1 VRSGFVTII
10 GRPNAGKSTLL
21 NSLVGEK
28 LAIVTHKAQ
37 TTRSRITGIVNVKRK
52 SKHPAGQLVFV
63 DTPGVHK
70 PADQLNKRMMQEV
83 YDSLEGCDLILLI
96 VDVTQKFGTGDE
108 FVLEIVKRA
117 KASASSRSGVDSRV
131 PASASSRSGVDSRVP
146 ASASSR
152 SGVDSRVPATFLL
165 LNKIDLFEKTK
176 LLAVIEAW
184 SQRFEFAQIIP
195 ISAEKELG
203 KEELL
208 AAVVN
213 ALPEGPKYFP
223 EDQITDQP
231 ERFIVAELIRE
242 QILINTA
249 QEVPYASGVLIEK
262 FEEGSKLS
270 RISAVIFVEREG
282 QKAII
287 IGKQGAMLKHIGTR
301 ARQQIERILGVK
313 VFLELFVKVREGWR
327 DNVRDVDEAID
338 WRKQLESLNTR
349 LSDKDEK
356 PEPRKLPAKNPK
368 ISKAK
373 VQE

>member
-1 VRSGFVTII
+1 MRSGFVTII

-52 SKHPAGQLVFV
+52 AKRPAGQVIFV

-108 FVLEIVKRA
+108 FVLEIVKRTKA
-117 KASASSRSGVDSRV
+117 KV
-131 PASASSRSGVDSRVP
+131 
-146 ASASSR
+146 
-152 SGVDSRVPATFLL
+152 FLL

-176 LLAVIEAW
+176 LLAVIEEW
-184 SQRFEFAQIIP
+184 SHRHDFAQIVP
-195 ISAEKELG
+195 ISAAKELG

-208 AAVVN
+208 TAVVN

-262 FEEGSKLS
+262 FEEGTKLS

-327 DNVRDVDEAID
+327 DNVHDVDQAID
-338 WRKQLESLNTR
+338 WRKQVESLNTR

-356 PEPRKLPAKNPK
+356 EAKPARK
-368 ISKAK
+368 SKAPK
-373 VQE
+373 A

>member
-1 VRSGFVTII
+1 MHSGFVTII

-52 SKHPAGQLVFV
+52 AKRPAGQVVFV

-70 PADQLNKRMMQEV
+70 PEDQLNKRMMQEV

-108 FVLEIVKRA
+108 FVLDIVKRA
-117 KASASSRSGVDSRV
+117 KVK
-131 PASASSRSGVDSRVP
+131 
-146 ASASSR
+146 
-152 SGVDSRVPATFLL
+152 TFLL

-176 LLAVIEAW
+176 LLPVIEAW
-184 SQRFEFAQIIP
+184 TQRFEFAQIVP

-208 AAVVN
+208 TSVVN

-262 FEEGSKLS
+262 FEEGAKLY

-282 QKAII
+282 QKAIV
-287 IGKQGAMLKHIGTR
+287 IGKQGTMLKHIGTR

-327 DNVRDVDEAID
+327 DSVRDVDEAID

-349 LSDKDEK
+349 LSDAAPKTETRK
-356 PEPRKLPAKNPK
+356 PSTKNRKSSPSEAQKK
-368 ISKAK
+368 
-373 VQE
+373 

>member
-37 TTRSRITGIVNVKRK
+37 TTRSRITGIVNVKRS

-70 PADQLNKRMMQEV
+70 PSDQLNKRMMQEV

-117 KASASSRSGVDSRV
+117 KAK
-131 PASASSRSGVDSRVP
+131 
-146 ASASSR
+146 
-152 SGVDSRVPATFLL
+152 TFLL

-176 LLAVIEAW
+176 LLPAIEAW
-184 SQRFEFAQIIP
+184 SERFDFAQIIP
-195 ISAEKELG
+195 ISAAKELG
-203 KEELL
+203 KPELL
-208 AAVVN
+208 TAVVN

-249 QEVPYASGVLIEK
+249 QEVPYASGVRIEK
-262 FEEGSKLS
+262 FEEGAKLS
-270 RISAVIFVEREG
+270 KIAAVIFVEREG
-282 QKAII
+282 QKAIV

-327 DNVRDVDEAID
+327 DNARDVDEAID

-349 LSDKDEK
+349 LSGQEEK
-356 PEPRKLPAKNPK
+356 KEPRKSPARKAR
-368 ISKAK
+368 ISEAK

>member
-37 TTRSRITGIVNVKRK
+37 TTRSRITGIVNVKRQGK
-52 SKHPAGQLVFV
+52 RPAGQIVFV

-70 PADQLNKRMMQEV
+70 PEDQLNKRMMQEV
-83 YDSLEGCDLILLI
+83 YDSMEGCDLILLI

-108 FVLEIVKRA
+108 FVLDIVKRA
-117 KASASSRSGVDSRV
+117 NVK
-131 PASASSRSGVDSRVP
+131 
-146 ASASSR
+146 
-152 SGVDSRVPATFLL
+152 TFLL
-165 LNKIDLFEKTK
+165 LNKIDLFEKIK
-176 LLAVIEAW
+176 LLPVIEDW
-184 SQRFEFAQIIP
+184 TKRFEFAQIIP
-195 ISAEKELG
+195 ISAEKGLG

-208 AAVVN
+208 TSVAN

-262 FEEGSKLS
+262 FEEGKKLS
-270 RISAVIFVEREG
+270 RISAVIFVERDG
-282 QKAII
+282 QKAIV

-356 PEPRKLPAKNPK
+356 PAPRKPQPRKPK
-368 ISKAK
+368 APKPQA
-373 VQE
+373 

>member
-1 VRSGFVTII
+1 VHSGFVTII

-52 SKHPAGQLVFV
+52 AKRPAGQVVFV

-70 PADQLNKRMMQEV
+70 PEDQLNKRMMQEV
-83 YDSLEGCDLILLI
+83 YDSMEGCDLVLLI

-108 FVLEIVKRA
+108 FVLDIVKRA
-117 KASASSRSGVDSRV
+117 KVK
-131 PASASSRSGVDSRVP
+131 
-146 ASASSR
+146 
-152 SGVDSRVPATFLL
+152 TFLL

-184 SQRFEFAQIIP
+184 SQRFDFAQIVP

-208 AAVVN
+208 TAVVN

-262 FEEGSKLS
+262 FEEGTKLS

-282 QKAII
+282 QKAIV
-287 IGKQGAMLKHIGTR
+287 IGKQGTMLKHIGTR
-301 ARQQIERILGVK
+301 ARQQIERVLGVK

-327 DNVRDVDEAID
+327 DNVQDVDEAID

-356 PEPRKLPAKNPK
+356 PESRKPGKKPK
-368 ISKAK
+368 QSKAK
-373 VQE
+373 VQDS

>member
-52 SKHPAGQLVFV
+52 GKRPAGQVVFV

-70 PADQLNKRMMQEV
+70 PEDQLNKRMMQEV
-83 YDSLEGCDLILLI
+83 YDSLEGCDLLLLI

-108 FVLEIVKRA
+108 FVLDIVKRA
-117 KASASSRSGVDSRV
+117 KLK
-131 PASASSRSGVDSRVP
+131 
-146 ASASSR
+146 
-152 SGVDSRVPATFLL
+152 TFLL

-176 LLAVIEAW
+176 LLPTIEAW
-184 SQRFEFAQIIP
+184 SQRFDFAQIVP

-208 AAVVN
+208 TSVVN

-262 FEEGSKLS
+262 FEEGKKLS

-282 QKAII
+282 QKAIV
-287 IGKQGAMLKHIGTR
+287 IGKQGSMLKHIGTR

-327 DNVRDVDEAID
+327 DNVHAVDEAID
-338 WRKQLESLNTR
+338 WRKQVEALNTR
-349 LSDKDEK
+349 LSDKNEK
-356 PEPRKLPAKNPK
+356 SGERKTPAKTAK
-368 ISKAK
+368 IPRTEDRES
-373 VQE
+373 

>member
-1 VRSGFVTII
+1 MHSGFVTII

-52 SKHPAGQLVFV
+52 AKRPAGQVVFV

-70 PADQLNKRMMQEV
+70 PEDQLNKRMMQEV

-108 FVLEIVKRA
+108 FVLDIVKRA
-117 KASASSRSGVDSRV
+117 KVK
-131 PASASSRSGVDSRVP
+131 
-146 ASASSR
+146 
-152 SGVDSRVPATFLL
+152 TFLL

-176 LLAVIEAW
+176 LLPTIEAW
-184 SQRFEFAQIIP
+184 SARFDFAQIVP

-208 AAVVN
+208 TAVVN

-262 FEEGSKLS
+262 FEEGKKLS

-282 QKAII
+282 QKAIV
-287 IGKQGAMLKHIGTR
+287 IGKQGSMLKHIGTR

-327 DNVRDVDEAID
+327 DNVHDVDEAID

-349 LSDKDEK
+349 LSDKDKSEK
-356 PEPRKLPAKNPK
+356 PEHRKTPARKPK
-368 ISKAK
+368 VSKAEA
-373 VQE
+373 QES

>member
-52 SKHPAGQLVFV
+52 GKRPAGQVVFV

-70 PADQLNKRMMQEV
+70 PDDQLNKRMMQEV
-83 YDSLEGCDLILLI
+83 YDSLEGCDLLLLI

-108 FVLEIVKRA
+108 FVLDIVKRA
-117 KASASSRSGVDSRV
+117 KLK
-131 PASASSRSGVDSRVP
+131 
-146 ASASSR
+146 
-152 SGVDSRVPATFLL
+152 TFLL

-176 LLAVIEAW
+176 LLPAIEAW
-184 SQRFEFAQIIP
+184 SQRFDFAQIVP

-208 AAVVN
+208 TSVVN

-262 FEEGSKLS
+262 FEEGKKLS

-282 QKAII
+282 QKAIV
-287 IGKQGAMLKHIGTR
+287 IGKQGSMLKHIGTR

-327 DNVRDVDEAID
+327 DNVHAVDEAID
-338 WRKQLESLNTR
+338 WRKQVEALNTR

-356 PEPRKLPAKNPK
+356 PGGRKTPAK
-368 ISKAK
+368 SAKAQK
-373 VQE
+373 LKAQE

>member
-52 SKHPAGQLVFV
+52 AKHPAGQLVFV

-117 KASASSRSGVDSRV
+117 KAK
-131 PASASSRSGVDSRVP
+131 
-146 ASASSR
+146 
-152 SGVDSRVPATFLL
+152 TFLL

-184 SQRFEFAQIIP
+184 SQRFDFAQIIP

-203 KEELL
+203 KAELL

-262 FEEGSKLS
+262 FEEGTKLS
-270 RISAVIFVEREG
+270 RIAAVIFVERDG
-282 QKAII
+282 QKAIL

-327 DNVRDVDEAID
+327 ENVRAVDEAID

-349 LSDKDEK
+349 LSDSSEK
-356 PEPRKLPAKNPK
+356 AEPRKIPARKPK
-368 ISKAK
+368 VSKAK

>member
-52 SKHPAGQLVFV
+52 GKRPAAQLIFV

-83 YDSLEGCDLILLI
+83 YDSIEGCDLILLI

-108 FVLEIVKRA
+108 FVLDIVKRA
-117 KASASSRSGVDSRV
+117 NVK
-131 PASASSRSGVDSRVP
+131 
-146 ASASSR
+146 
-152 SGVDSRVPATFLL
+152 TFLL

-176 LLAVIEAW
+176 LLPAIEAW
-184 SQRFEFAQIIP
+184 SQRFDFAQIVP

-208 AAVVN
+208 TSVAN
-213 ALPEGPKYFP
+213 ALPEGPRYFP

-249 QEVPYASGVLIEK
+249 QEVPYASGVHIEK
-262 FEEGSKLS
+262 FEEGKKLYK
-270 RISAVIFVEREG
+270 ISAVIFVERDG

-287 IGKQGAMLKHIGTR
+287 IGKQGSMLKHIGTR

-313 VFLELFVKVREGWR
+313 IFLELFVKVREGWR
-327 DNVRDVDEAID
+327 DNIQDVDEAID
-338 WRKQLESLNTR
+338 WRKQLEALNTR
-349 LSDKDEK
+349 LSDKDERPETRKAPARK
-356 PEPRKLPAKNPK
+356 PKVS
-368 ISKAK
+368 SK
-373 VQE
+373 ERE

>member
-52 SKHPAGQLVFV
+52 AKRPAGQVIFV

-83 YDSLEGCDLILLI
+83 YDSLEGCDLVLLI

-108 FVLEIVKRA
+108 FVLDIVKRA
-117 KASASSRSGVDSRV
+117 KLK
-131 PASASSRSGVDSRVP
+131 
-146 ASASSR
+146 
-152 SGVDSRVPATFLL
+152 TFLL
-165 LNKIDLFEKTK
+165 LNKIDLFEKAK
-176 LLAVIEAW
+176 LLPTIEAW
-184 SQRFEFAQIIP
+184 SQRFDFAQIVP
-195 ISAEKELG
+195 ISAAKEFG

-208 AAVVN
+208 NAVVN

-287 IGKQGAMLKHIGTR
+287 IGKQGSMLKHIGTR

-327 DNVRDVDEAID
+327 DNVHDVDEAID
-338 WRKQLESLNTR
+338 WRKQLQSLNTR
-349 LSDKDEK
+349 LSDSGEEK
-356 PEPRKLPAKNPK
+356 STSRKTPARKAK
-368 ISKAK
+368 ISKGGDSAPAPK
-373 VQE
+373 DED

>member
-1 VRSGFVTII
+1 MRSGFVTII

-37 TTRSRITGIVNVKRK
+37 TTRSRITGIVNVKRQGK
-52 SKHPAGQLVFV
+52 RPAGQIVFV

-70 PADQLNKRMMQEV
+70 PEDQLNKRMMQEV
-83 YDSLEGCDLILLI
+83 YDSMEGCDLILLI

-108 FVLEIVKRA
+108 FVLDIVKRA
-117 KASASSRSGVDSRV
+117 NVK
-131 PASASSRSGVDSRVP
+131 
-146 ASASSR
+146 
-152 SGVDSRVPATFLL
+152 TFLL
-165 LNKIDLFEKTK
+165 LNKIDLFEKIK
-176 LLAVIEAW
+176 LLPVIEDW
-184 SQRFEFAQIIP
+184 TKRFEFAQIIP
-195 ISAEKELG
+195 ISAEKGLG

-208 AAVVN
+208 TSVAN

-262 FEEGSKLS
+262 FEEGKKLS
-270 RISAVIFVEREG
+270 RISAVIFVERDG
-282 QKAII
+282 QKAIV

-356 PEPRKLPAKNPK
+356 PAPRKPQPRKPK
-368 ISKAK
+368 APKPQA
-373 VQE
+373 

>member
-1 VRSGFVTII
+1 
-10 GRPNAGKSTLL
+10 
-21 NSLVGEK
+21 
-28 LAIVTHKAQ
+28 
-37 TTRSRITGIVNVKRK
+37 VK
-52 SKHPAGQLVFV
+52 
-63 DTPGVHK
+63 
-70 PADQLNKRMMQEV
+70 
-83 YDSLEGCDLILLI
+83 
-96 VDVTQKFGTGDE
+96 
-108 FVLEIVKRA
+108 
-117 KASASSRSGVDSRV
+117 
-131 PASASSRSGVDSRVP
+131 
-146 ASASSR
+146 
-152 SGVDSRVPATFLL
+152 TFLL

-176 LLAVIEAW
+176 LLPVIEDW
-184 SQRFEFAQIIP
+184 TKRYEFAQIIP
-195 ISAEKELG
+195 ISAEKGLG

-208 AAVVN
+208 TSVAN

-262 FEEGSKLS
+262 FEEGKKLS
-270 RISAVIFVEREG
+270 RISAVIFVERDG

-287 IGKQGAMLKHIGTR
+287 IGKQGSMLKHIGTR

-327 DNVRDVDEAID
+327 DNVHDVDEAID

-356 PEPRKLPAKNPK
+356 PAIRKPQSKKPK
-368 ISKAK
+368 VSKPKA
-373 VQE
+373 EE

>member
-52 SKHPAGQLVFV
+52 GKRPAAQLIFV

-83 YDSLEGCDLILLI
+83 YDSIEGCDLILLI

-108 FVLEIVKRA
+108 FVLDIVKRA
-117 KASASSRSGVDSRV
+117 KVK
-131 PASASSRSGVDSRVP
+131 
-146 ASASSR
+146 
-152 SGVDSRVPATFLL
+152 TFLL

-176 LLAVIEAW
+176 LLPAIEAW
-184 SQRFEFAQIIP
+184 SQRFEFAQIVP

-208 AAVVN
+208 TSVAN
-213 ALPEGPKYFP
+213 ALPEGPRYFP

-249 QEVPYASGVLIEK
+249 QEVPYASGVHIEK
-262 FEEGSKLS
+262 FEEGKKLYK
-270 RISAVIFVEREG
+270 ISAVIFVERDG

-287 IGKQGAMLKHIGTR
+287 IGKQGSMLKHIGTR

-313 VFLELFVKVREGWR
+313 IFLELFVKVREGWR
-327 DNVRDVDEAID
+327 DNIQDVDEAID
-338 WRKQLESLNTR
+338 WRKQLEALNTR
-349 LSDKDEK
+349 LSDKDERPETRKAPARK
-356 PEPRKLPAKNPK
+356 PKVS
-368 ISKAK
+368 SK
-373 VQE
+373 ERE

>member
-1 VRSGFVTII
+1 MRSGFVTII

-37 TTRSRITGIVNVKRK
+37 TTRSRITGIVNVKRAG
-52 SKHPAGQLVFV
+52 KHHSGQLVFV

-70 PADQLNKRMMQEV
+70 PEDQLNKRMMQEV

-117 KASASSRSGVDSRV
+117 KAK
-131 PASASSRSGVDSRVP
+131 
-146 ASASSR
+146 
-152 SGVDSRVPATFLL
+152 TFLL

-176 LLAVIEAW
+176 LLPVIEAW
-184 SQRFEFAQIIP
+184 TQRFDFAQIIP

-203 KEELL
+203 KQELL
-208 AAVVN
+208 SAVVD

-223 EDQITDQP
+223 EDQFTDQP

-249 QEVPYASGVLIEK
+249 QEVPYASGVRIEK
-262 FEEGSKLS
+262 FEEGTKLS
-270 RISAVIFVEREG
+270 KISAVIFVEREG
-282 QKAII
+282 QKAIV

-327 DNVRDVDEAID
+327 DNARDVDEAID

-349 LSDKDEK
+349 LSDKDESSASRKAPDRK
-356 PEPRKLPAKNPK
+356 PRAAKPRAIKPK
-368 ISKAK
+368 
-373 VQE
+373 VHP

>member
-1 VRSGFVTII
+1 MRSGFVTII

-52 SKHPAGQLVFV
+52 CKRPAGQIVFV
-63 DTPGVHK
+63 DSPGVHK
-70 PADQLNKRMMQEV
+70 PEDQLNMRMMQEV

-108 FVLEIVKRA
+108 FVLDIVKRA
-117 KASASSRSGVDSRV
+117 KVK
-131 PASASSRSGVDSRVP
+131 
-146 ASASSR
+146 
-152 SGVDSRVPATFLL
+152 TFLL

-176 LLAVIEAW
+176 LLPAIEAW
-184 SQRFEFAQIIP
+184 SQRFEFAQIVP
-195 ISAEKELG
+195 ISAEKEIG

-208 AAVVN
+208 TSVAN

-262 FEEGSKLS
+262 FEEGKKLS

-282 QKAII
+282 QKAIV
-287 IGKQGAMLKHIGTR
+287 IGKQGSMLKHIGTR

-313 VFLELFVKVREGWR
+313 IYLELFVKVREGWR
-327 DNVRDVDEAID
+327 DNVHDVDEAID
-338 WRKQLESLNTR
+338 WRKQVEALNTR
-349 LSDKDEK
+349 LSDKDKEEK
-356 PEPRKLPAKNPK
+356 PERKPAK
-368 ISKAK
+368 KAK
-373 VQE
+373 DRKPEVQG